1 LCLEDVEKNRLI
13 EDQGFSPSQIL
24 EELNK
29 EMNLLV
35 DKKQKIIDSHKNLL
49 FILNKRI
56 EAKKNNN
63 EKLRLEIEK
72 QKETC
77 LKMERILNVSIRFDF
92 ENSGIH

>member
-1 LCLEDVEKNRLI
+1 MCLEDVEKNRII

-72 QKETC
+72 QKETY

>member
-1 LCLEDVEKNRLI
+1 LCLEDVEKNRII

-72 QKETC
+72 QKETY